1 MHTCALSLQHGSA
14 ATAVETDDESGGG
27 MWVEEVDESGRILLQ
42 LLETTADDW
51 MLSPELLLG
60 ERIAMRWA
68 GRKWYE
74 GTVDKYDSANK
85 LHHVSYDDGDERW
98 YTMTEKTF
106 MSIKAEGNINANE
119 QVRPYFAYLECDAV
133 RPSSVYLLPT

>member
-1 MHTCALSLQHGSA
+1 MCTCRLQNRA
-14 ATAVETDDESGGG
+14 AAVATDMDDSNG

-42 LLETTADDW
+42 VLEPTPDDW
-51 MLSPELLLG
+51 MMSPDLLLG

-74 GTVDKYDSANK
+74 GTVDKYDSVNK

-106 MSIKAEGNINANE
+106 MSIKSEGNINSNE
-119 QVRPYFAYLECDAV
+119 EVRYFFRSL
-133 RPSSVYLLPT
+133 RM